1 MRKDI
6 IKNKIK
12 EIYDSLDL
20 IKNNLPDNYDNFQN
34 WGLIKDGIYKRIEY
48 SIENLLDI
56 FYIVSSDLD
65 LSIPYDDTDLIDN
78 LYSNQIINK
87 EIAFLMKNMK
97 GFRNIVVHRD
107 GKIDDRIAYTFIR
120 ENLNDFYSIIIFIEN
135 IMEKY
140 WKCIKYLKY

>member
-6 IKNKIK
+6 MKNKIK

-20 IKNNLPDNYDNFQN
+20 IKKNLPDNYNNFQN
-34 WGLIKDGIYKRIEY
+34 LGLIKDGIYKRIEY
-48 SIENLLDI
+48 SIENLIDI
-56 FYIVSSDLD
+56 FYIISSDLD

-120 ENLNDFYSIIIFIEN
+120 ENLNDFYSIIICIEN

-140 WKCIKYLKY
+140 

>member
-1 MRKDI
+1 M
-6 IKNKIK
+6 
-12 EIYDSLDL
+12 
-20 IKNNLPDNYDNFQN
+20 
-34 WGLIKDGIYKRIEY
+34 
-48 SIENLLDI
+48 DI
-56 FYIVSSDLD
+56 FYIISSDLD

-120 ENLNDFYSIIIFIEN
+120 ENL
-135 IMEKY
+135 
-140 WKCIKYLKY
+140 

>member
-1 MRKDI
+1 M
-6 IKNKIK
+6 
-12 EIYDSLDL
+12 
-20 IKNNLPDNYDNFQN
+20 
-34 WGLIKDGIYKRIEY
+34 
-48 SIENLLDI
+48 
-56 FYIVSSDLD
+56 VSSDLD

-97 GFRNIVVHRD
+97 GFRNIVIHRY

-140 WKCIKYLKY
+140 

>member
-20 IKNNLPDNYDNFQN
+20 IKINLPDNYNNFQSL
-34 WGLIKDGIYKRIEY
+34 GLIKDGIYNRIEY
-48 SIENLLDI
+48 SIENLIDI
-56 FYIVSSDLD
+56 FYILSSDLE
-65 LSIPYDDTDLIDN
+65 LSIPYDDADLIDN

-87 EIAFLMKNMK
+87 DIAFLMKNMK
-97 GFRNIVVHRD
+97 GFRNIVVHRY

-120 ENLNDFYSIIIFIEN
+120 ENLNEFCSIINCIEN

-140 WKCIKYLKY
+140 